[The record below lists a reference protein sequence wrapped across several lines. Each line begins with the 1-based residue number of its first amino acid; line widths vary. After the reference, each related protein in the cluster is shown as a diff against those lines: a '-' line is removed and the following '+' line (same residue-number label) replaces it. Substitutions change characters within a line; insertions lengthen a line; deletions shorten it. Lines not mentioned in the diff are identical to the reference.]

1 MKIHY
6 LQHVHFEGLGYI
18 ESWLHENEVTVSSS
32 RAFEYARFPEL
43 AEFDGLIVLGGPMSV
58 NDVDLYPWLKRE
70 IRFIADTIAV
80 GKPVLGICLGAQL
93 IAKAM
98 SPNVDWCR
106 VVEATLLVFLE
117 KSIVE
122 INRRYIHQSVRLRVR
137 HGLTVPRPQN
147 GFCRKY
153 L

>member
-98 SPNVDWCR
+98 GASVYKNEHKEIGWFPVER
-106 VVEATLLVFLE
+106 VVLLRQHLVETLLPERAEVF
-117 KSIVE
+117 
-122 INRRYIHQSVRLRVR
+122 
-137 HGLTVPRPQN
+137 G
-147 GFCRKY
+147 
-153 L
+153 

>member
-58 NDVDLYPWLKRE
+58 NKGEPSVSSGACR
-70 IRFIADTIAV
+70 IRQTSNARMIRRADGSQI
-80 GKPVLGICLGAQL
+80 G
-93 IAKAM
+93 
-98 SPNVDWCR
+98 
-106 VVEATLLVFLE
+106 
-117 KSIVE
+117 
-122 INRRYIHQSVRLRVR
+122 
-137 HGLTVPRPQN
+137 
-147 GFCRKY
+147 
-153 L
+153 